1 MNEPQ
6 HYVVFYLMGSLYA
19 LPVSQ
24 VREVHGEISIEPVPG
39 TADFVKGITV
49 IRDHALPVIDLKELM
64 RISLLRE
71 KRDAEGDSYM
81 VAMLPV
87 QDKIVECVL
96 IVETVVGVSTFSN
109 EDIQSSDSNGI
120 TSSQYVSGIH
130 LHNGKATQIIDTPS
144 LFSSP
149 GDLEEI
155 SQLQT

>member
-1 MNEPQ
+1 MNELQ

-24 VREVHGEISIEPVPG
+24 VREVHGEIAIEPVPG
-39 TADFVKGITV
+39 TADYVKGITV

-64 RISLLRE
+64 MISFPQEGRGSQ
-71 KRDAEGDSYM
+71 GDSYM
-81 VAMLPV
+81 VSMLPV

-109 EDIQSSDSNGI
+109 EDIQTSNSNGI
-120 TSSQYVSGIH
+120 TSSNYVTGIH
-130 LHNGKATQIIDTPS
+130 LHQGKATQIIDTPS
-144 LFSSP
+144 LFSNQK
-149 GDLEEI
+149 DFEEI